1 MKTVFLLA
9 TASAAA
15 AALFAIPAAAQT
27 PYPYAYPTQS
37 NPYGKPVPQPYPG
50 QPGYGYGQPGYGQG
64 GTANPIG
71 QMIDQLLGNRY
82 AVNDR
87 TAVTQCANAVM
98 ADAGRRYGGNSQY
111 GQQYGQY
118 RQNGY
123 GQQPYGAPGYGQ
135 GYPGYRNAMRVT
147 AITEVKRRN
156 NGLRVR
162 GLIDSGMMRN
172 GAGYSGYGQPGY
184 GQPGY
189 GQPGYGRSPYDATN
203 GYAVGDLKFR
213 CTVDTRGTVTDLRVD
228 RNTDYRR

>member
-9 TASAAA
+9 AASAATA
-15 AALFAIPAAAQT
+15 AFAVPAAAQT
-27 PYPYAYPTQS
+27 SYPYAYPVQAS
-37 NPYGKPVPQPYPG
+37 PYGQPVPQPYPG
-50 QPGYGYGQPGYGQG
+50 QPGYGYNQGYGQPGYGYGQP
-64 GTANPIG
+64 GTADPIG
-71 QMIDQLLGNRY
+71 QIINSLLGNRY
-82 AVNDR
+82 TVSDR

-98 ADAGRRYGGNSQY
+98 ADAGRRYGRHSQY

-118 RQNGY
+118 GQYGY

-135 GYPGYRNAMRVT
+135 AYSGYHHAMRVT

-156 NGLRVR
+156 SGLRVR
-162 GLIDSGMMRN
+162 GLIDSGMMRH

-189 GQPGYGRSPYDATN
+189 GQPPYGVAN
-203 GYAVGDLKFR
+203 GYAMGDLKFR
-213 CTVDTRGTVTDLRVD
+213 CTVDTRGTVTDLRVE

>member
-9 TASAAA
+9 AASAATA
-15 AALFAIPAAAQT
+15 AFAVPAAAQT
-27 PYPYAYPTQS
+27 SYPYAYPVQAS
-37 NPYGKPVPQPYPG
+37 PYGQPVPQPYPG
-50 QPGYGYGQPGYGQG
+50 QPGYGYNQGYGQPGYGYGQP
-64 GTANPIG
+64 GTTDPIG
-71 QMIDQLLGNRY
+71 QIINGLLGNRY
-82 AVNDR
+82 NVSDR

-98 ADAGRRYGGNSQY
+98 ADAGRRYGRHSQY

-118 RQNGY
+118 GY

-135 GYPGYRNAMRVT
+135 AYRGYPNAMRVT

-156 NGLRVR
+156 SGLRVR
-162 GLIDSGMMRN
+162 GLIDSGMMRH

-189 GQPGYGRSPYDATN
+189 GQPPYGVAN
-203 GYAVGDLKFR
+203 GYAMGDLKFR
-213 CTVDTRGTVTDLRVD
+213 CTVDTRGTVTDLRVE